1 MQGGSYD
8 SARIPECF
16 STFYLTFRTPNRESA
31 PVMRTDRQVAPADSA
46 SFLRRHR
53 VFTLADLVASL
64 PLRSGRRTALERV
77 RYLSTRGRLKVLG
90 RGVYASVPPDVEAR
104 DFQPDPFLVAV
115 AMRPDLV
122 FSHHAALQ
130 LHGAAHSV
138 WSEVAGWTGGRRGT
152 VRLGSAVL
160 RFLAPPS
167 ALGREA
173 GLETAVETTRR
184 EGRALR
190 LTSRERTLLEC
201 LRQPHLAGGL
211 EEVVE
216 SAAGFPSL
224 DLPALKSLLG
234 LYDQRALW
242 AATGWFLE
250 RHTRTFRV
258 GPAYLAELEAHR
270 PRSPHYLPR
279 GLRGGVLAAR
289 WNLVLPRE
297 LTRGREP
304 DEP

>member
-1 MQGGSYD
+1 MRTERQVPTTD
-8 SARIPECF
+8 SA
-16 STFYLTFRTPNRESA
+16 A
-31 PVMRTDRQVAPADSA
+31 
-46 SFLRRHR
+46 FLRRHP
-53 VFTLADLVASL
+53 VFTLADLEASL
-64 PLRSGRRTALERV
+64 PLRSGRRTALERI
-77 RYLSTRGRLKVLG
+77 RYLAARGRLKVLG
-90 RGVYASVPPDVEAR
+90 RGVYAAVPPDA
-104 DFQPDPFLVAV
+104 DAGTFAPDAFLVAA

-122 FSHHAALQ
+122 FSHHAALE

-138 WSEVAGWTGGRRGT
+138 WTEVTGWTAGRRGL
-152 VRLGSAVL
+152 VRLGSSTL
-160 RFLAPPS
+160 RFLAPPV
-167 ALGREA
+167 ALQRKEA
-173 GLETAVETTRR
+173 FGTEVVAVRR
-184 EGRALR
+184 EGRSLR

-224 DLPALKSLLG
+224 DLSSLRRVLA

-242 AATGWFLE
+242 AAAGWFLE
-250 RHTRTFRV
+250 RHARTFRV
-258 GPAYLAELEAHR
+258 LPAVLSEFEAHR

-279 GLRGGVLAAR
+279 GLRGGVLSAR
-289 WNLVLPRE
+289 WNLVLPRG